1 MTDHAGRLDLGRG
14 IDDAPDRALWRQLAP
29 LPSAGFDALKR
40 RAFMTAAVL
49 VEIPIGDAIDRGDDA
64 RERSEQGLH
73 RLDRTGDGMRFQA
86 DDDKI
91 LRPKLG
97 RIVGAA
103 WLNQLFLVA
112 DQQFQSVLAHRG
124 EMGAPCDQA
133 DVGACAQKL
142 YTEISADRAGAVDA
156 DFHWASDCSGY
167 KISAEIKR
175 WLRGSS
181 QNQGGRRL
189 KDGPSCQAAEAG
201 RAAAAAASSHA
212 VLMSR
217 MLMTPIRL

>member
-1 MTDHAGRLDLGRG
+1 
-14 IDDAPDRALWRQLAP
+14 
-29 LPSAGFDALKR
+29 
-40 RAFMTAAVL
+40 MTAAVL

-64 RERSEQGLH
+64 RLRSEQRLH
-73 RLDRTGDGMRFQA
+73 RLDRSGDGMRFQA

-97 RIVGAA
+97 RIVSAA
-103 WLNQLFLVA
+103 WLNQLFLAA

-124 EMGAPCDQA
+124 EMGAPRDQA
-133 DVGACAQKL
+133 DIGASAQKL

-156 DFHWASDCSGY
+156 DLHWASDCRGY

-181 QNQGGRRL
+181 QNQGGGDQWTDL
-189 KDGPSCQAAEAG
+189 CQAAEAG
-201 RAAAAAASSHA
+201 RAAAAAA
-212 VLMSR
+212 
-217 MLMTPIRL
+217 